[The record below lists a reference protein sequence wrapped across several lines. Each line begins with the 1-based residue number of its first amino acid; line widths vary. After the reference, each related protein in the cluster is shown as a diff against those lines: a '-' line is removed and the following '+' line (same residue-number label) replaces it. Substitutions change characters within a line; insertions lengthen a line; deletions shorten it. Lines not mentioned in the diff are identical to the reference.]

1 MENNEVVT
9 NVTENVVEQT
19 TEEIVE
25 GVELTDTTDTTENVV
40 EETKEVVKK
49 YDDDDLDKIIAKKLA
64 KQEAKLRKDYEE
76 KLSKYQDTETV
87 LNTGL
92 GTEDIVE
99 ATQKMREFYKEQG
112 ITMPEPVK
120 PGLSEREIEILAKAD
135 AEDIIEDGIDEMT
148 KEANRLAEKGYQNL
162 NNRERVIFN
171 TLAGK
176 LNAESKKNE
185 LLKIGVKAE
194 ILEEKD
200 FKEFVKQFDP
210 RTPIT
215 NIYNLYSKTK
225 EVKET
230 PKPIGSMTTND
241 SNKVKDFYTYEE
253 MEKLTAKDYE
263 NPKIMKAVEN
273 SLQKLYSN
281 K

>member
-9 NVTENVVEQT
+9 NVTENVVEQP
-19 TEEIVE
+19 TEEVVE

-49 YDDDDLDKIIAKKLA
+49 YDDDELDKIIAKKLA

-76 KLSKYQDTETV
+76 KLSKYQDTEKV

-171 TLAGK
+171 TLANK
-176 LNAESKKNE
+176 LSAESKKNE

-253 MEKLTAKDYE
+253 MSKLTLKDYD
-263 NPKIMKAVEN
+263 NPQIMKAVEN
-273 SLQKLYSN
+273 SLQKLHQP